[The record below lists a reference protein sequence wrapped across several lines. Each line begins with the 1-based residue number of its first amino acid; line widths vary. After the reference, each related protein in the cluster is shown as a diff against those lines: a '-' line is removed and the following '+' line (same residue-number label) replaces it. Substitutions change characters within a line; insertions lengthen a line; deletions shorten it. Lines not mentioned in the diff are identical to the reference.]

1 MIELNILMQKHIRNK
16 RVIEPEKNFSFKEQK
31 LKDGCEVISF
41 KKKKKIH
48 TKLSVVRKG
57 LFVEDTMR
65 QFCPIVNQPIN
76 PHSGSS
82 VLCFIKNKKATEQP
96 RV

>member
-41 KKKKKIH
+41 KKKKNTHQVVGCKEGSFCRRHNETI
-48 TKLSVVRKG
+48 LSYSKPTNQSTFRILG
-57 LFVEDTMR
+57 TM
-65 QFCPIVNQPIN
+65 FY
-76 PHSGSS
+76 
-82 VLCFIKNKKATEQP
+82 
-96 RV
+96 